1 MALERLVSDGSR
13 WFCICM
19 CWMPLLHVLLFLLT
33 LWIQLNTYVS
43 FGRNITSIVVER
55 WLNTLRI
62 KAWDMKMPGDVVL
75 SDTRAYCKTTSKK
88 GMNLRRHRCTCHGRP
103 RVSWWSGGL
112 RSLCCGW
119 TVVEATLLGI
129 LTDGPVVAAF
139 PVREARGVCHCHWK
153 GVWFKFIYSPIKWGV

>member
-1 MALERLVSDGSR
+1 MALDRLVSDGGR

-19 CWMPLLHVLLFLLT
+19 CWMPLMHVLLFLLT
-33 LWIQLNTYVS
+33 LYWIQLNTCVS

-62 KAWDMKMPGDVVL
+62 NADMKMPGDVVL

-129 LTDGPVVAAF
+129 LTDGPVAAAF
-139 PVREARGVCHCHWK
+139 P
-153 GVWFKFIYSPIKWGV
+153 IYSPIKWGV